1 MWTNSIFKHLSPKCS
16 SGEPTDFGVLTSLAM
31 TDFHSHVLP
40 GMDDGSPDAETSL
53 AMLSEMKRQSTA
65 SVVATPHFYA
75 DREYPD
81 DFLARREKAVAAL
94 APLLRADQSPV
105 VYLGAEVAYFPGIG
119 ETRDLEKLCIKGTRF
134 VLVEMPFSRWT
145 PFVIEDVVSIRE
157 RLGLFPILAHIE
169 RYFSC
174 FRSTDMARLAE
185 SNLLLQSNADFFL
198 ERQTRRRAVSM
209 LNRSEVHLL
218 GTDSHNMSDR
228 KPNLGEALLSVREK
242 TENDALWRVASMGKQ
257 ILIGA
262 EPITKF

>member
-1 MWTNSIFKHLSPKCS
+1 MWTNSIFKRSSPKCS
-16 SGEPTDFGVLTSLAM
+16 SGEPTDFGVLAPLAM

-40 GMDDGSPDAETSL
+40 GMDDGSPDVETSL
-53 AMLSEMKRQSTA
+53 AMLSEMKRQGTA

-81 DFLARREKAVAAL
+81 AFLARREKAVAAL
-94 APLLRADQSPV
+94 APFLRAEQSPA

-119 ETRDLEKLCIKGTRF
+119 ETPDLRKLCILGTRF

-145 PFVIEDVVSIRE
+145 SFALDDVIAIRE

-169 RYFSC
+169 RYFSY
-174 FRSTDMARLAE
+174 FRSADMDRLAE
-185 SNLLLQSNADFFL
+185 SNLLVQSNAGFFL
-198 ERQTRRRAVSM
+198 ERQTHRRALSM
-209 LNRSEVHLL
+209 LNRSEIQLL

-242 TENDALWRVASMGKQ
+242 TENDALWRVASMGRQ